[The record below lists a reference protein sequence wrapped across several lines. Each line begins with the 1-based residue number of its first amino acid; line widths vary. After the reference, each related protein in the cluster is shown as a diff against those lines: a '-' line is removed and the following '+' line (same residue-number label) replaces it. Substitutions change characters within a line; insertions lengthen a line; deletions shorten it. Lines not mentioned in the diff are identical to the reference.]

1 MFTRSQLT
9 NMNYD
14 MRFSSSLW
22 IRIIEDKNKINKIN
36 DNYDLYKL
44 YHTNNS
50 SMTTGT
56 SYIAFPIDKVLSYN
70 DFVKYNISK

>member
-22 IRIIEDKNKINKIN
+22 IRIIEDKNTDNS
-36 DNYDLYKL
+36 NYDLYKL